1 MKRADYTP
9 ELCEKI
15 EILWLDGATTR
26 QITEATGVSEQSLE
40 WQRRAGGPLSGLPK
54 RGQGK
59 GGGRRSQP
67 LIDPTPDEI
76 WGPLTAEIR
85 STWSDDDF
93 YERRIGV
100 AGQ

>member
-15 EILWLDGATTR
+15 EILWLEGATTR

-40 WQRRAGGPLSGLPK
+40 WQRRPTGALANLPTRN
-54 RGQGK
+54 RGM

-67 LIDPTPDEI
+67 PADPTPEQI

-85 STWSDDDF
+85 ATWSDDDF
-93 YERRIGV
+93 YERRVGLTP
-100 AGQ
+100 Q